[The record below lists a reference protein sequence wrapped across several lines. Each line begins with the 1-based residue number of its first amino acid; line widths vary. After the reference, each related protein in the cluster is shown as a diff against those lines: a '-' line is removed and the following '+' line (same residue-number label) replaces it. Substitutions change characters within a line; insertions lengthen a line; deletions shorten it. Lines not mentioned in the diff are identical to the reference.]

1 MRKDRIWD
9 HTGPEGGQ
17 MKLSAVLELESRR
30 VVIHSTAVLES
41 ELVLSTGTAKHQ
53 EPPGRT

>member
-1 MRKDRIWD
+1 
-9 HTGPEGGQ
+9 